1 MWCQKAAKA
10 RYKMFLHFLS
20 MACCFWTA
28 VPATRFILVELWV
41 CSPVLQ
47 HFVLR
52 QPRLNLEQKAC
63 VPWTYGH
70 LPWSCDCLKNPV
82 ENASSKSSKVQSPN
96 ITIDLYNTQINVIV
110 FFLAAGFL
118 NFQKSAT
125 KFCRSHQLIWFGTGL
140 LKFSHSVCQNQTPW
154 KFLLIKCG
162 SLEQKLHLFCPS
174 KKKGGFKNPTSC
186 ACFIVVRSS
195 TKILEIATPSQWFLL

>member
-1 MWCQKAAKA
+1 M
-10 RYKMFLHFLS
+10 
-20 MACCFWTA
+20 
-28 VPATRFILVELWV
+28 
-41 CSPVLQ
+41 
-47 HFVLR
+47 
-52 QPRLNLEQKAC
+52 
-63 VPWTYGH
+63 
-70 LPWSCDCLKNPV
+70 
-82 ENASSKSSKVQSPN
+82 QSPN

-174 KKKGGFKNPTSC
+174 KKKGASKILAHALVLLLSAVPQKSLRLRPHRSGSFCGHLYYPPTS
-186 ACFIVVRSS
+186 ALVTSLHYS
-195 TKILEIATPSQWFLL
+195 TWQRPTCNASRPR